1 MILVTVSGQTAPKKL
16 IVDGVL
22 EHQISVGSAGV
33 VLTEVVMLLD
43 NRQRDTRREYRVEN
57 AWARRKTKSL
67 ESPMKLIIA
76 IIQPTKL
83 EAVKEALSKVEVFR
97 LTVMDVQGFG
107 RQKGYTEV
115 YRGHEVTVN
124 LLRKIELQIAVN
136 EDFVE
141 PTVNA
146 ILEAGRSGPDGKI
159 GDGKI
164 FILPLD
170 DCIRIRTGERGP
182 EAI

>member
-1 MILVTVSGQTAPKKL
+1 
-16 IVDGVL
+16 
-22 EHQISVGSAGV
+22 
-33 VLTEVVMLLD
+33 
-43 NRQRDTRREYRVEN
+43 
-57 AWARRKTKSL
+57 
-67 ESPMKLIIA
+67 MKLILA
-76 IIQPTKL
+76 IIQPHKL
-83 EAVKEALSKVEVFR
+83 EAVKEALNRVEVFR
-97 LTVMDVQGFG
+97 LTVVDVQGFG
-107 RQKGYTEV
+107 RQKGHSEV
-115 YRGHEVTVN
+115 YRGHELHTQ
-124 LLRKIELQIAVN
+124 LLRKIQLQIAVN

-146 ILEAGRSGPDGKI
+146 IIQAGRSGPDGKI